1 MSKFV
6 CHTGI
11 VVPLDISNVDTDVI
25 IPKQFLQK
33 ITKSGFGKYLFND
46 WRYLDDCSCTLN
58 YNFVLNRICYKHAT
72 ILLSRENFGCGSS
85 REHAVWALLD
95 YGFKAILAS
104 SFADIFYSNS
114 IKNGLLP
121 VVLSKNIINYLF
133 GLALK
138 NSNLSITINLETNEV
153 LVNNQRYIFEIDHF
167 YKYCMLNGLDD
178 IDLTMKHIKKIE
190 DYESNIPSF
199 LNVFNEF

>member
-6 CHTGI
+6 SHIGTAI
-11 VVPLDISNVDTDVI
+11 PLDVSNVDTDAI

-33 ITKSGFGKYLFND
+33 VTKSGFGKHLFNN

-58 YNFVLNRICYKHAT
+58 KNFILNSPLYHNST

-95 YGFKAILAS
+95 YGFKVILAS

-121 VVLSKNIINYLF
+121 VVLPTKIINELF
-133 GLALK
+133 E
-138 NSNLSITINLETNEV
+138 IILEDPNIRIVIDLLNNKV
-153 LVNNQRYIFEIDHF
+153 LVNDQYYSFEIDSVD
-167 YKYCMLNGLDD
+167 KYCMLNGLDD
-178 IDLTMKHIKKIE
+178 IDLTMKCIKKIE
-190 DYESNIPSF
+190 SYEHNIPGFFTSF
-199 LNVFNEF
+199 

>member
-6 CHTGI
+6 SHIGT
-11 VVPLDISNVDTDVI
+11 VVPLDMSNVDTDAI

-33 ITKSGFGKYLFND
+33 ITKLGFGKHLFND
-46 WRYLDDCSCTLN
+46 WRYLDDFGRTLN
-58 YNFVLNRICYKHAT
+58 KDFVLNRSCYQDAT

-95 YGFKAILAS
+95 YGFKVILAS

-121 VVLSKNIINYLF
+121 VVLSKSIVNYLF
-133 GLALK
+133 NMILK
-138 NSNLSITINLETNEV
+138 YSKTSVTINLMSNTV
-153 LVNNQRYIFEIDHF
+153 LVNDQCYQFEINYF

-178 IDLTMKHIKKIE
+178 IDLTIKNVEQIKN
-190 DYESNIPSF
+190 YENGIPKFFTSI
-199 LNVFNEF
+199 

>member
-6 CHTGI
+6 SHIGTA
-11 VVPLDISNVDTDVI
+11 VPLDMSNVDTDAI

-33 ITKSGFGKYLFND
+33 VTKSGFGKHLFND
-46 WRYLDDCSCTLN
+46 WRYLDDGSCTLN
-58 YNFVLNRICYKHAT
+58 KNFILNSPLYHNST

-95 YGFKAILAS
+95 YGFKVILAS

-121 VVLSKNIINYLF
+121 VVLSKKVINELF
-133 GLALK
+133 KTILK
-138 NSNLSITINLETNEV
+138 DPNTRIVIDLLNNKV
-153 LVNNQRYIFEIDHF
+153 LVHDQHYNFEIDSV
-167 YKYCMLNGLDD
+167 YKYCILHGLDD
-178 IDLTMKHIKKIE
+178 IDLTMKCIKKIE
-190 DYESNIPSF
+190 CYEHNIPRFFTSF
-199 LNVFNEF
+199 